1 VNTITVSNSGGTV
14 ASFAYSYDDALNV
27 DTLTDADGLHD
38 YNYDRVG
45 NREEPGNAAA
55 YSYDNNHRIT
65 NSPGLSYGFDA
76 DGSLATRSDGATF
89 THDVR
94 NRLTQY
100 SKSGVSSSY
109 LQNFF
114 GRRIKKT
121 VGSTTT
127 YFLWDGMRLLSEH
140 NGSGVREKRY
150 GYGSAGYAPWQ
161 LQDAAGTYWA
171 HADRLE
177 QPRLLTSS
185 TGQVV
190 WKATAAAYGSS
201 VVQPDP
207 DGNGT
212 AIILNTRLPGQY
224 WDSESGL
231 HYNYFRDYD
240 PQLGRYVQADPIGQ
254 NGDFNVYVY
263 AALNPVNYIDP
274 LGLEWYRSPG
284 DPYYAGRE
292 GTIIEPGPTGLGRI
306 IDNYVPAGHTFAEM
320 HDNLVERATTA
331 GAPDWLVNIPT
342 MPTIYAVAVLKETH
356 SSIVEAVV
364 DAAEWLFPSSTGCN

>member
-274 LGLEWYRSPG
+274 LGLDLLTVIGEIASMAHHGGTHVAGTLALYGSAAIVAGYVGHEIGSRINNVVQDYNMENYG
-284 DPYYAGRE
+284 D
-292 GTIIEPGPTGLGRI
+292 TTG
-306 IDNYVPAGHTFAEM
+306 
-320 HDNLVERATTA
+320 
-331 GAPDWLVNIPT
+331 GALYELFH
-342 MPTIYAVAVLKETH
+342 PTIPDSNSGHQL
-356 SSIVEAVV
+356 
-364 DAAEWLFPSSTGCN
+364 PSSSGCAN

>member
-38 YNYDRVG
+38 YNYDGLNRLMQATHPAGSGLPTSESFDYDRVG

-65 NSPGLSYGFDA
+65 NSTGLSYGFDA
-76 DGSLATRSDGATF
+76 DGSLATRSDGAAF

-100 SKSGVSSSY
+100 SKSGVISSY
-109 LQNFF
+109 VQDFF

-190 WKATAAAYGSS
+190 WKATAAAYGST
-201 VVQPDP
+201 VVQSDP

-224 WDSESGL
+224 WDGESGL

-240 PQLGRYVQADPIGQ
+240 PQLGRYVQADPIGLAGGV
-254 NGDFNVYVY
+254 NPYSYVFSNP
-263 AALNPVNYIDP
+263 LNFIDP
-274 LGLEWYRSPG
+274 YGLNADSFVG
-284 DPYYAGRE
+284 DAWIHVG
-292 GTIIEPGPTGLGRI
+292 
-306 IDNYVPAGHTFAEM
+306 V
-320 HDNLVERATTA
+320 
-331 GAPDWLVNIPT
+331 
-342 MPTIYAVAVLKETH
+342 
-356 SSIVEAVV
+356 SIVLGAAVV
-364 DAAEWLFPSSTGCN
+364 VGSVPLGAAAVVVEVGVLAHEGYKIYNEYNEILREEQQQRDEVIDGQCH

>member
-1 VNTITVSNSGGTV
+1 LLGFIVPLLDHQKRCSGQGLWQE
-14 ASFAYSYDDALNV
+14 FIE
-27 DTLTDADGLHD
+27 GLHD
-38 YNYDRVG
+38 AMVESL
-45 NREEPGNAAA
+45 REILTRCNTNGYA
-55 YSYDNNHRIT
+55 YTMTY
-65 NSPGLSYGFDA
+65 
-76 DGSLATRSDGATF
+76 
-89 THDVR
+89 DVR

-100 SKSGVSSSY
+100 SKSGVTSSY
-109 LQNFF
+109 VQDFF

-177 QPRLLTSS
+177 QPRLLTNS

-201 VVQPDP
+201 VVQSDP

-240 PQLGRYVQADPIGQ
+240 PQLGRYVQADPIGLAGGINAYVYVANSPVNGMDPQ
-254 NGDFNVYVY
+254 GLFLVLPLIPPAIEAAVYATAVVSAVAVVGYELYQDYKNGQMNSESGDKSQQSKPTDAPPGTKAIDKFNLPKDVTHGVKDQLGAQPTDWTGVAPNGDVITTDPRTGKAINHG
-263 AALNPVNYIDP
+263 PIDS
-274 LGLEWYRSPG
+274 Y
-284 DPYYAGRE
+284 
-292 GTIIEPGPTGLGRI
+292 TQKPTGL
-306 IDNYVPAGHTFAEM
+306 
-320 HDNLVERATTA
+320 
-331 GAPDWLVNIPT
+331 
-342 MPTIYAVAVLKETH
+342 
-356 SSIVEAVV
+356 
-364 DAAEWLFPSSTGCN
+364 CQ